1 MKTPEEILDQYLEN
15 YPWIYSGKENAIKAM
30 ELYAKL
36 YYDSEVKKLNEP
48 AVSKRDEV
56 ERGGSVCCTKCG
68 KTLKPIYMCT
78 DCIDVEMQKKLKQ
91 TDC

>member
-30 ELYAKL
+30 KLYAEL
-36 YYDSEVKKLNEP
+36 YYDSEVKKLNIP
-48 AVSKRDEV
+48 AVSNNE
-56 ERGGSVCCTKCG
+56 ERVAVCDWCGEERIVNEDNSCKCCECLD
-68 KTLKPIYMCT
+68 K
-78 DCIDVEMQKKLKQ
+78 EQ